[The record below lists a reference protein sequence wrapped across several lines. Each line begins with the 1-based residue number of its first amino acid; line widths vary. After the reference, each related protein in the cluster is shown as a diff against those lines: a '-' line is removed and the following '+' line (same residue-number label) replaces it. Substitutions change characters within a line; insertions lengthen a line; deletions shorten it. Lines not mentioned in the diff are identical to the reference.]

1 MAIYHLKVKII
12 NRKSG
17 RSAVASAAY
26 RSGEK
31 LVNEYDGLEHDY
43 TKKHWIEYKE
53 IILPECAP
61 NEYKDRNTLW
71 NAVEKIEK
79 SNMARLSREFEVA
92 LPVEL
97 TQEQQIEVLQKFIK
111 DEIIPLN
118 LCADICIH
126 NPPVMN
132 DYKQPIDDTGH
143 PTKEK
148 DKMIFR
154 NPHAHVM
161 VTMRPLDSNGKWEK
175 KSEVEYICKRGNEEK
190 RFTANEYNKEKYNG
204 WEKQYKYVN
213 GKAKVWLPKSEGE
226 ALGLERVNRSP
237 RTTKGGRI
245 NPNVSYIND
254 KARVFEWREHWED
267 VVNEKFKELG
277 LDISIDHRSLKDQ
290 GRDELPTYHMGPQA
304 TNIERRA
311 ERELIEGIDE
321 SQIIHSDIA
330 LINKQI
336 KEHNKFVIELQKS
349 IEQLTKKAKD
359 YLNNALNKMQGI
371 RVQMIANLY
380 EKNVMSILYNR
391 LSNALIPEKNK
402 LYLYNKEL
410 NNNRNIN
417 QKYYAEID
425 KLQNDLQKVP
435 YINLNKKNRIKNKI
449 SDLQKD
455 INMNNRILMNI
466 QNKYDIHSNND
477 FIKIQTEINN
487 RQKQYDKLSS
497 EINKI
502 NQDNT
507 NLINDYKNVY
517 YDIKDEYVIN
527 LDGNDINKYEEI
539 TRKKLQNKYKNDYNE
554 DEFTNAKNIVD
565 RQIKNIS
572 GDNII
577 KKNKTLKIAR
587 H

>member
-330 LINKQI
+330 LINK
-336 KEHNKFVIELQKS
+336 L
-349 IEQLTKKAKD
+349 
-359 YLNNALNKMQGI
+359 
-371 RVQMIANLY
+371 
-380 EKNVMSILYNR
+380 
-391 LSNALIPEKNK
+391 K
-402 LYLYNKEL
+402 L
-410 NNNRNIN
+410 R
-417 QKYYAEID
+417 
-425 KLQNDLQKVP
+425 
-435 YINLNKKNRIKNKI
+435 
-449 SDLQKD
+449 
-455 INMNNRILMNI
+455 
-466 QNKYDIHSNND
+466 
-477 FIKIQTEINN
+477 T
-487 RQKQYDKLSS
+487 
-497 EINKI
+497 
-502 NQDNT
+502 
-507 NLINDYKNVY
+507 
-517 YDIKDEYVIN
+517 
-527 LDGNDINKYEEI
+527 
-539 TRKKLQNKYKNDYNE
+539 
-554 DEFTNAKNIVD
+554 
-565 RQIKNIS
+565 
-572 GDNII
+572 
-577 KKNKTLKIAR
+577 
-587 H
+587 

>member
-1 MAIYHLKVKII
+1 MAIYHFKVKII

-79 SNMARLSREFEVA
+79 SNMARLSREFEIA

-290 GRDELPTYHMGPQA
+290 GRDELPAHHMGPQA

-402 LYLYNKEL
+402 LHLYNKEL

-435 YINLNKKNRIKNKI
+435 YINLNKKNKIKNKI

-517 YDIKDEYVIN
+517 YDIKNEYVIN

>member
-1 MAIYHLKVKII
+1 MAIYHFKVKII

-79 SNMARLSREFEVA
+79 SNMARLSRELEIA

-402 LYLYNKEL
+402 LHLYNKEL
-410 NNNRNIN
+410 NHNRNIN

-435 YINLNKKNRIKNKI
+435 YINLNKKNKIKNKI

-455 INMNNRILMNI
+455 INLNNRILMNI

-539 TRKKLQNKYKNDYNE
+539 TRKKLQKKYKNDYNE

>member
-1 MAIYHLKVKII
+1 MAIYHFKVKII

-79 SNMARLSREFEVA
+79 SNMARLSREFEIA
-92 LPVEL
+92 LPIEL
-97 TQEQQIEVLQKFIK
+97 TQEQQIEVLKKFIK

-391 LSNALIPEKNK
+391 LSNTLIPEKNK
-402 LYLYNKEL
+402 LHLYNKEL
-410 NNNRNIN
+410 NHNRNIN

-435 YINLNKKNRIKNKI
+435 YINLNKKNKIKNKI

>member
-1 MAIYHLKVKII
+1 MAIYHFKVKII

-53 IILPECAP
+53 IILPESAP
-61 NEYKDRNTLW
+61 NEYKDRNALW
-71 NAVEKIEK
+71 NAVENIEK
-79 SNMARLSREFEVA
+79 SNMARLSREFEIA

-290 GRDELPTYHMGPQA
+290 GRDELPAHHMGPQA

-321 SQIIHSDIA
+321 SKIIHSDIA

-402 LYLYNKEL
+402 LHFYNKEL

-477 FIKIQTEINN
+477 FIRMQTEINN

>member
-1 MAIYHLKVKII
+1 MAIYHFKVKII

-79 SNMARLSREFEVA
+79 SNMARLSREFEIA

-402 LYLYNKEL
+402 LHLYNKEL
-410 NNNRNIN
+410 NHNRNIN

-435 YINLNKKNRIKNKI
+435 YINLNKKNKIKNKI

>member
-1 MAIYHLKVKII
+1 MAIYHFKVKII

-61 NEYKDRNTLW
+61 NEYKNRNTLW
-71 NAVEKIEK
+71 NAVENIEK
-79 SNMARLSREFEVA
+79 SNMARLSREFEIA

-402 LYLYNKEL
+402 LHLYNKEL
-410 NNNRNIN
+410 NHNRNIN

-435 YINLNKKNRIKNKI
+435 YINLNKKNKIKNKI

>member
-1 MAIYHLKVKII
+1 MAIYHFKVKII

-402 LYLYNKEL
+402 LHLYNKEL
-410 NNNRNIN
+410 NNNRDIN

-435 YINLNKKNRIKNKI
+435 YINLNKKNKIKNKI

>member
-1 MAIYHLKVKII
+1 MAIYHFKVKII

-79 SNMARLSREFEVA
+79 SNMARLSREFEIA

-402 LYLYNKEL
+402 LHLYNKEL
-410 NNNRNIN
+410 NHNRNIN

-435 YINLNKKNRIKNKI
+435 YINLNKKNKIKNKI

-554 DEFTNAKNIVD
+554 DEFINAKNIVD

>member
-1 MAIYHLKVKII
+1 M
-12 NRKSG
+12 
-17 RSAVASAAY
+17 
-26 RSGEK
+26 
-31 LVNEYDGLEHDY
+31 
-43 TKKHWIEYKE
+43 
-53 IILPECAP
+53 
-61 NEYKDRNTLW
+61 
-71 NAVEKIEK
+71 
-79 SNMARLSREFEVA
+79 
-92 LPVEL
+92 
-97 TQEQQIEVLQKFIK
+97 
-111 DEIIPLN
+111 
-118 LCADICIH
+118 
-126 NPPVMN
+126 
-132 DYKQPIDDTGH
+132 
-143 PTKEK
+143 
-148 DKMIFR
+148 
-154 NPHAHVM
+154 
-161 VTMRPLDSNGKWEK
+161 
-175 KSEVEYICKRGNEEK
+175 
-190 RFTANEYNKEKYNG
+190 
-204 WEKQYKYVN
+204 
-213 GKAKVWLPKSEGE
+213 
-226 ALGLERVNRSP
+226 
-237 RTTKGGRI
+237 
-245 NPNVSYIND
+245 
-254 KARVFEWREHWED
+254 
-267 VVNEKFKELG
+267 
-277 LDISIDHRSLKDQ
+277 
-290 GRDELPTYHMGPQA
+290 
-304 TNIERRA
+304 
-311 ERELIEGIDE
+311 
-321 SQIIHSDIA
+321 
-330 LINKQI
+330 
-336 KEHNKFVIELQKS
+336 QKS

-435 YINLNKKNRIKNKI
+435 YINLNKKNKIKNKI

>member
-1 MAIYHLKVKII
+1 MAIYHFKVKII

-79 SNMARLSREFEVA
+79 SNMARLSREFEIA
-92 LPVEL
+92 LPIEL
-97 TQEQQIEVLQKFIK
+97 TQEQQIEVLKKFIK

-290 GRDELPTYHMGPQA
+290 GRDELPAHHMGPQA

-402 LYLYNKEL
+402 LHLYNKEL
-410 NNNRNIN
+410 NHNRNIN

-554 DEFTNAKNIVD
+554 DEFINAKNIVD

>member
-1 MAIYHLKVKII
+1 MAIYHFKVKII

-213 GKAKVWLPKSEGE
+213 VKAKVWLPKSEGE

-391 LSNALIPEKNK
+391 LSNTLIPEKNK
-402 LYLYNKEL
+402 LHLYNKEL
-410 NNNRNIN
+410 NHNRNIN

-435 YINLNKKNRIKNKI
+435 YINLNKKNKIKNKI

-554 DEFTNAKNIVD
+554 DEFINAKNIVD

>member
-1 MAIYHLKVKII
+1 MAIYHFKVKII

-290 GRDELPTYHMGPQA
+290 GRDELPTHHMGPQA

-402 LYLYNKEL
+402 LHLYNKEL
-410 NNNRNIN
+410 NHNRNIN

-435 YINLNKKNRIKNKI
+435 YINLNKKNKIKNKI